1 MVITHLKLKNWRNFR
16 QAEMDL
22 ARVSYIIGP
31 NASGKSNLLDVFRF
45 LRDIC
50 KPDGG
55 GLQKAVKDR
64 GSITKL
70 RCLHHRTDSEVRI
83 EVTLAD
89 GFGDD
94 AATWKYVL
102 GFKGKGA
109 ERSLI
114 TTEEVWRSGKKILSR
129 PQAAEQEDPMLLTET
144 HLEQTLANRDFREL
158 VEAFS
163 DITYLHLVPQLLKY
177 GEQIGGHRL
186 EDDPFGQGFLER
198 LAKTTKKTRD
208 ARLKRIQA
216 ALSVAVPQF
225 KELRFEKD
233 DMGHPHLQALY
244 EHHRPNAGWQG
255 EEHFSDGT
263 LRLLGMLW
271 SLLDGG
277 GLLLLEEPEL
287 SLHQAVV
294 EQTPAMIDRVQR
306 GRKPKRQVL
315 ISTHSQALLDNP
327 GIDPRGVA
335 VLEPSREGTTV
346 RAVDE
351 IEAQGLDA
359 GLSVAEVV
367 LPRTRPKGIEQLGP
381 ERSLYA
387 LRQPGTHAPSDR

>member
-16 QAEMDL
+16 HAEMDF
-22 ARVSYIIGP
+22 AKVSYIIGP

-55 GLQKAVKDR
+55 GLQKAVKER
-64 GSITKL
+64 GGITKV
-70 RCLHHRTDSEVRI
+70 RCLHHRKDSEVRI
-83 EVTLAD
+83 EVSLAESFD
-89 GFGDD
+89 SD
-94 AATWKYVL
+94 TPEWHYEL
-102 GFKGKGA
+102 GFQPEGKGA
-109 ERSLI
+109 QRLLI
-114 TTEEVWRSGKKILSR
+114 TSEQVWHKGTKLLSR
-129 PQAAEQEDPMLLTET
+129 PNADEKSDPLLLTET
-144 HLEQTLANRDFREL
+144 HLEQTLANRKFREL
-158 VEAFS
+158 AEVFS
-163 DITYLHLVPQLLKY
+163 DTTYLHLVPQLLKY

-198 LAKTTKKTRD
+198 LAQTQKKTRD
-208 ARLKRIQA
+208 ARLKKIQA

-233 DMGHPHLQALY
+233 DMGHPHLQAMY

-271 SLLDGG
+271 SLLDGN

-294 EQTPAMIDRVQR
+294 EQIPAMIDRVQR
-306 GRKPKRQVL
+306 GRKIKRQVL
-315 ISTHSQALLDNP
+315 VSTHSEALLNNP

-335 VLEPSREGTTV
+335 VLEPSREGTV
-346 RAVDE
+346 IRPIDDLE
-351 IEAQGLDA
+351 SQGLNA
-359 GLSVAEVV
+359 GLSIAEVV
-367 LPRTRPKGIEQLGP
+367 LPKTRPKGIEQLGLW
-381 ERSLYA
+381 E
-387 LRQPGTHAPSDR
+387 